1 MRIILILALFTSSVS
16 AQTVL
21 QQKISA
27 IAADARGKV
36 SVACS
41 LPGSALNC
49 NLNQH
54 AYPPMQSVFKFP
66 LALTT
71 LHIVELGTLS
81 LDQPVRF
88 LPSDRILPHTYSPL
102 QDKYPEANVDVPLRE
117 LLGLA
122 VALSDNTAAD
132 IILRLIAGPATV
144 DTYVRSI
151 GIDGFHLQDG
161 EHGLRR
167 EVGIQYRNWFEPTS
181 AVKLLRR
188 ISDDS
193 PLTPE
198 HTQLLL
204 EWMKDSP
211 TGPHRIK
218 GELPSGTIVMHK
230 TGTSDSANGLAY
242 ATNDVGLIILP
253 DGRRLAIPIFVT
265 DSAADDE
272 TRERVIARI
281 ARAAYDAAVEPPQ

>member
-1 MRIILILALFTSSVS
+1 MRIIMILALFTSAVS

-21 QQKISA
+21 QQKIGA

-54 AYPPMQSVFKFP
+54 AHPPMRSVFKVP

-71 LHIVELGTLS
+71 LHIVELCTLS
-81 LDQPVRF
+81 SDQPVRF

-122 VALSDNTAAD
+122 VVLSDNTAAD

-144 DTYVRSI
+144 PRAAP
-151 GIDGFHLQDG
+151 
-161 EHGLRR
+161 LR
-167 EVGIQYRNWFEPTS
+167 WFARPSLSTV
-181 AVKLLRR
+181 AV
-188 ISDDS
+188 
-193 PLTPE
+193 T
-198 HTQLLL
+198 
-204 EWMKDSP
+204 WM
-211 TGPHRIK
+211 
-218 GELPSGTIVMHK
+218 
-230 TGTSDSANGLAY
+230 
-242 ATNDVGLIILP
+242 
-253 DGRRLAIPIFVT
+253 
-265 DSAADDE
+265 AAC
-272 TRERVIARI
+272 
-281 ARAAYDAAVEPPQ
+281 ARA